1 MTELNRGAAQPE
13 SDPVVFKIT
22 AQSLRRLLQF
32 ARRMLGWLTLLYVA
46 GALVVMGALEWGG
59 ERLWLLSLLLFAPP
73 QVMLLPLL
81 ILTPLCVI
89 FRPRLCL
96 WHLALVLVLAFGYM
110 NFRWSGA
117 TARTEM
123 AITAVTFNAGQSNR
137 TQFTEFIEREKPDV
151 VVMQDAG
158 TTLANFLQTKLPG
171 YHVARQGEF
180 SCVSRFPIQ
189 KSALLP
195 APISEGRPVGARFEV
210 VVNAQPMVFYSVHMP
225 TPRRVL
231 SHFMG
236 GRRILGDLA
245 GLSHRDPLYGSY
257 GEWLTQRIQLARDLR
272 QVFADEKL
280 PFIVGGDFNMADHGY
295 IYHLFAGEMTDAF
308 KASGRGW
315 GMTFPGSTRNPVAG
329 FGPWL
334 RLDYFFAGHGWRAV
348 ECRPEPGTKSQ
359 HKAVLARF
367 APQPSK

>member
-1 MTELNRGAAQPE
+1 MTELNPGAAPSE
-13 SDPVVFKIT
+13 SDPVVFKVT
-22 AQSLRRLLQF
+22 GQTLRRWLQF
-32 ARRMLGWLTLLYVA
+32 ARRMLGWLTLAYVG
-46 GALVVMGALEWGG
+46 GALLLMVAIEWGG

-81 ILTPLCVI
+81 ILTPLCVV

-96 WHLALVLVLAFGYM
+96 WHLALVLVLAFCFM
-110 NFRWSGA
+110 NFRWSGT
-117 TARTEM
+117 TARREG

-137 TQFTEFIEREKPDV
+137 AQFTEFIEREKPDI

-158 TTLANFLQTKLPG
+158 TSLANFLQTKLPG
-171 YHVARQGEF
+171 YHVARLGEF

-189 KSALLP
+189 KSALLA
-195 APISEGRPVGARFEV
+195 APIGEGRPVGARFEV
-210 VVNAQPMVFYSVHMP
+210 VVNAQPVACYSVHMP

-257 GEWLTQRIQLARDLR
+257 GEWLTSRIQLARDLR
-272 QVFADEKL
+272 QVLADEKL

-315 GMTFPGSTRNPVAG
+315 GMTFPGTTRNPVAG

-334 RLDYFFAGHGWRAV
+334 RLDYFFAGRGWRAV
-348 ECRPEPGTKSQ
+348 ECRPEPGAKSQ

-367 APQPSK
+367 EPQPLK

>member
-1 MTELNRGAAQPE
+1 MTERIPE
-13 SDPVVFKIT
+13 ATRAEPDPVVFKIT
-22 AQSLRRLLQF
+22 AHTLQRWLRLV
-32 ARRMLGWLTLLYVA
+32 RRVLGWLTLGYA
-46 GALVVMGALEWGG
+46 GAALVVMIALEWGG

-73 QVMLLPLL
+73 QVLLLPLL
-81 ILTPLCVI
+81 VLTPLCVV

-96 WHLALVLVLAFGYM
+96 WHLAVVIVLAFGYM
-110 NFRWSGA
+110 NFRWSWPP
-117 TARTEM
+117 ARTEKGF
-123 AITAVTFNAGQSNR
+123 TAVTFNAGQSSR
-137 TQFTEFIEREKPDV
+137 TQFAEFVRREKPDV
-151 VVMQDAG
+151 VVMQDAD
-158 TTLANFLQTKLPG
+158 TTLAAFLQTELAG
-171 YHVARQGEF
+171 YHVARHGEY
-180 SCVSRFPIQ
+180 SLVSRFPIQ
-189 KSALLP
+189 KSALLA
-195 APISEGRPVGARFEV
+195 APLGEGRPVGARFEV
-210 VVNAQPMVFYSVHMP
+210 SVNAQPVAFYSVHMP

-245 GLSHRDPLYGSY
+245 GVSRRDPLYGSY
-257 GEWLTQRIQLARDLR
+257 GEWLEQRIQLARDLR

-334 RLDYFFAGHGWRAV
+334 RLDYFFAGRGWRPV
-348 ECRPEPGTKSQ
+348 ECRPEPEKKSQ

-367 APQPSK
+367 EPETGK